1 MENVMKT
8 LVIGGTGLVGSV
20 VVKELLHRKA
30 DVRLMVRKQ
39 DKSVLKGV
47 EVAIGDLLD
56 PPAVATALDGVDQ
69 LYLLNAVVPDELT
82 QGLIA
87 YDLAK
92 KLKLKQIVYHS
103 VFKVEDF
110 KDVPHFASKLT
121 IESALHEF
129 DLPFTI
135 IR

>member
-8 LVIGGTGLVGSV
+8 LVIGGTGLVGSA

-69 LYLLNAVVPDELT
+69 LY
-82 QGLIA
+82 
-87 YDLAK
+87 
-92 KLKLKQIVYHS
+92 
-103 VFKVEDF
+103 
-110 KDVPHFASKLT
+110 SKRRR
-121 IESALHEF
+121 
-129 DLPFTI
+129 P
-135 IR
+135 R